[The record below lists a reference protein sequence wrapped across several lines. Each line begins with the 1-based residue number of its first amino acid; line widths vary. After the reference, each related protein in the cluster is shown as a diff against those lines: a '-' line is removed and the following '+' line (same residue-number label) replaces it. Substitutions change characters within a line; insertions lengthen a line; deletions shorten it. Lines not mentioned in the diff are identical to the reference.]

1 LQEIALPVFARDL
14 EKSLFRCFEMA
25 KEQRFKNLTVE
36 HLLLALLDDKD
47 AVNMLSELNIDLNGL
62 KNTVTTYIEN
72 PLSTPQM
79 VLSENPSK
87 APIMSDLERSMSDVE
102 RAVARAS
109 WHAMSAGIE
118 VVDGP
123 RVLLFILSGRAPMPR
138 IC

>member
-1 LQEIALPVFARDL
+1 
-14 EKSLFRCFEMA
+14 MA

-47 AVNMLSELNIDLNGL
+47 VINLLSELNIDLNGL
-62 KNTVTTYIEN
+62 KNTVNTYIED
-72 PLSTPQM
+72 PLSTPQI
-79 VLSENPSK
+79 VLSEKTSK
-87 APIMSDLERSMSDVE
+87 APIMSDLERAMSDVE

-123 RVLLFILSGRAPMPR
+123 RVLLFILSGEGAYAEYLLNKFGVTRSDVKAMVER
-138 IC
+138 QARS